1 MNNISDKIK
10 EAKEKLGESFAFLV
24 AKELN
29 VDMNEKTLTIKSLW
43 NTEENTPSMVFN
55 RKNNS
60 FHDFSTGKNMDY
72 IDYCIEFKG
81 MTFKQAVDSLSEIT
95 NIKIDN
101 TDFKNINR
109 DEYLQNYKFPIRKNF
124 DRTQCEKYWEMRG
137 ISKNTL
143 DYFDVT
149 ADENGNTC
157 FNCYDEDN
165 RLLLVKVRPS
175 HKVSKGS
182 SKEWCQKD
190 ADTTPIL
197 FNMNKIDITKPLVI
211 CEGFGDAMSIY
222 ESGISNVTTV
232 PLGCQNMQW
241 IDWNYDWLKDIPEII
256 LYFDNDNPGINAM
269 NTVASR
275 LGEYRVKIVK
285 PSSHIQ
291 DKVEEYYKQYNE
303 SLRIRKTD
311 ANNVLLSCGKQ
322 ELFKCIN
329 DAKEIPNEYIKDIS
343 TYEEMDIQ
351 NLPRHTTGI
360 SSLDKDF
367 YGIFKNSLNIITGK
381 SGCGKSSLV
390 NQMGIIT
397 PIECGEKVAVFSG
410 EASAP
415 ILLSQLFAVM
425 AGPRHIIVWDNGEN
439 SPKGYTAT
447 KESKKYMR
455 QFLKGKVYIFDD
467 TNYEMLAS
475 ATKLLEQMEYAYKRY
490 GVTNFVIDNLMCL
503 SFDGNAEDTN
513 EKQKD
518 FVIKLKTF
526 TNKYPVSVILV
537 AHTRKMQ
544 NGEKGDQYDVAGS
557 SNIVNVCD
565 RCFFMDILRDDKEGY
580 NNKVESWKDRV
591 GGVVGKINKMYY
603 DKGTRR
609 IYSNYA
615 ERDKMYEWEKEYGDC
630 ISYSSSVKSHLLCN
644 QISSYEEVYEDSSHD
659 ENNLP
664 Y

>member
-1 MNNISDKIK
+1 MCSLSEKIK
-10 EAKEKLGESFAFLV
+10 EAKSVLGDSFPFIV
-24 AKELN
+24 AKELG
-29 VDMNEKTLTIKSLW
+29 VDINEKTLTIKSLW
-43 NTEENTPSMVFN
+43 NTDENTPSMVFN
-55 RKNNS
+55 KKNNS
-60 FHDFSTGKNMDY
+60 FHDFSTGKNMDF
-72 IDYCIEFKG
+72 IDYCIEFKH
-81 MTFKQAVDSLSEIT
+81 MNFHQSVEELFKLT
-95 NIKIDN
+95 NVEYDKN
-101 TDFKNINR
+101 DFKNVSH
-109 DEYLQNYKFPIRKNF
+109 DEYFENYKFPVRKDF
-124 DRTQCEKYWEMRG
+124 DRTECENYWNLRG
-137 ISKNTL
+137 ISTNTL

-149 ADENGNTC
+149 ADEYGNTC

-175 HKVSKGS
+175 HKVSKGQ

-190 ADTTPIL
+190 ADTTPVL

-211 CEGFGDAMSIY
+211 CEGFGDAMSVY
-222 ESGISNVTTV
+222 ECGITNVTTV
-232 PLGCQNMQW
+232 PLGCQNHHW
-241 IDWNYDWLKDIPEII
+241 IDWNYEWLKDIPEII
-256 LYFDNDNPGINAM
+256 LYFDNDAPGISAM
-269 NTVASR
+269 KEVSSR
-275 LGEYRVKIVK
+275 LGEYRIKIVK
-285 PSSHIQ
+285 PGKEIQ
-291 DKVEEYYKQYNE
+291 DDVEQYYKQYNQ
-303 SLRIRKTD
+303 SISIRKTD
-311 ANNVLLSCGKQ
+311 ANNVLLACGKDK
-322 ELFKCIN
+322 LMNCIIN
-329 DAKEIPNEYIKDIS
+329 ATEIPNEYIKDLS
-343 TYEEMDIQ
+343 TYDEMDIQ
-351 NLPRHTTGI
+351 SLPRHTTGI
-360 SSLDKDF
+360 SALDRDF

-390 NQMGIIT
+390 NQVGIIT

-415 ILLSQLFAVM
+415 ILLSQLFAIM
-425 AGPRHIIVWDNGEN
+425 AGPRHVIVWDNGED

-447 KESKKYMR
+447 NESKKYMKK
-455 QFLKGKVYIFDD
+455 FLKGKVYIFDD

-503 SFDGNAEDTN
+503 SFDGSSEDTN

-518 FVIKLKTF
+518 FVIRLKTF

-544 NGEKGDQYDVAGS
+544 NGERGDQYDVAGS

-591 GGVVGKINKMYY
+591 GGIVGKINKMYY

-609 IYSNYA
+609 IYSTYS
-615 ERDKMYEWEKEYGDC
+615 ERDRVYQWEKEYGDE
-630 ISYSSSVKSHLLCN
+630 INYSSTVKNRLLCN
-644 QISSYEEVYEDSSHD
+644 QLTSYEEVYEDD
-659 ENNLP
+659 ENNEILP